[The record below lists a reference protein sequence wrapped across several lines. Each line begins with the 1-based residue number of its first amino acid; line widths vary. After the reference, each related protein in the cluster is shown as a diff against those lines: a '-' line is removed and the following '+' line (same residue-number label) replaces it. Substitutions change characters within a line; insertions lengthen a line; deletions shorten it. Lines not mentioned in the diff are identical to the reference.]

1 MVVIIDYKS
10 GNTRSVYNAIN
21 NLKVNVKISSNIN
34 DIKKSSAIILPGVGS
49 YNQCMELLKKNG
61 LLDVLYEE
69 VIVNKKLF
77 LGICV
82 GMQILSDFG
91 LENKKT
97 KGLGWIAGE
106 VKKIDVGQ
114 NYVLPHM
121 GWNNLIIKK
130 NSLLLKNLINDPTF
144 YFVHSFAINP
154 KDKSLITSTCDY
166 GEQIISSIEKDN
178 IFAVQFHP
186 EKSQYN
192 GLTLLKNFLDLR

>member
-21 NLKVNVKISSNIN
+21 SLEANVKISSNIN

-61 LLDVLYEE
+61 LIDVLYEE

-97 KGLGWIAGE
+97 KGLGWIVGD
-106 VKKIDVGQ
+106 VKKINVGK
-114 NYVLPHM
+114 NYVLPHI
-121 GWNNLIIKK
+121 GWNNLNIKK
-130 NSLLLKNLINDPTF
+130 NSLLLKNLVDNPTF

-154 KDKSLITSTCDY
+154 KDKNLITSTCDY
-166 GEQIISSIEKDN
+166 DNEIVASIEKNN

-192 GLTLLKNFLDLR
+192 GLIVLKNFLKLI

>member
-21 NLKVNVKISSNIN
+21 SLEVNVKISSNIN

-61 LLDVLYEE
+61 LIDVLYEE

-97 KGLGWIAGE
+97 NGLGWISGE
-106 VKKIDVGQ
+106 VKKIKVSEK
-114 NYVLPHM
+114 YVLPHM
-121 GWNNLIIKK
+121 GWNNLFIKK
-130 NSLLLKNLINDPTF
+130 ESLLLKNLINYPTF

-154 KDKSLITSTCDY
+154 KEKNLITSTCEY
-166 GEQIISSIEKDN
+166 GDQIVSSIEKDN

-186 EKSQYN
+186 EKSQHN
-192 GLTLLKNFLDLR
+192 GLTLLKNFLELI